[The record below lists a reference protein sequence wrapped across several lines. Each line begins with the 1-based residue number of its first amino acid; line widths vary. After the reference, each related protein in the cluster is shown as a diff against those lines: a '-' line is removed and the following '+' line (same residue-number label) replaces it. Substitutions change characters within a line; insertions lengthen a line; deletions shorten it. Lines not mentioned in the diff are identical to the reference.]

1 MLLLPEILDTKTIL
15 GALCTSCKMHNEVRD
30 SILMAINEE
39 LINVYKYR
47 RYAVHDYKTRY
58 NFLLL

>member
-15 GALCTSCKMHNEVRD
+15 GALYTSCKMHNEVRD
-30 SILMAINEE
+30 SILKAINKE

-47 RYAVHDYKTRY
+47 RYAVQD
-58 NFLLL
+58 

>member
-47 RYAVHDYKTRY
+47 RYAVHGTRQI
-58 NFLLL
+58 